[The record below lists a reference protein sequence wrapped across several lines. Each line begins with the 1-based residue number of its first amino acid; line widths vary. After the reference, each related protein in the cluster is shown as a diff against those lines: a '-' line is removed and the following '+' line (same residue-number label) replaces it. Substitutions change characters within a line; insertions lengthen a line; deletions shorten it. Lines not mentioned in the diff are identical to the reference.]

1 MWHYLRNNSGDEM
14 LFKEMK
20 IAEEKD
26 DEFMY
31 EKLCHL
37 SGDHFSECNF
47 IFAPG
52 GSLLLPQQFFVYHP

>member
-1 MWHYLRNNSGDEM
+1 M

-37 SGDHFSECNF
+37 SGDHSSECNF
-47 IFAPG
+47 VFAPG